1 MYRSSRST
9 SATLILALA
18 GGLVAWRGGSTG
30 AAPCPTPADI
40 ETTIGFPVKA
50 HPQVSDR
57 CMYELTGQYR
67 GVFVTLSYQPATRAD
82 DVYAEIRQ
90 RVKGAKGVN
99 AQPDRVSLGEGGWG
113 YGSRGKKEAA
123 TVSQGRLYHVEMD
136 YDLFESLKFREDA
149 ALRVIELAM
158 RTAPAGDHAASSAAG
173 NGAASLDACMLAT
186 NAEFSQIAEE
196 KPEIAKFWSAPT
208 ASFGGSHCD
217 YDGGSIR
224 VYQGKAPAAA
234 LDATLRAYKAD
245 KQPRVPVQGIGDK
258 AFFMIPMPDN
268 KYNRLGLLAVYA
280 GPRALQL
287 TLGAQGDEPIE
298 ATRPRLERLA
308 RLVLPRLR

>member
-1 MYRSSRST
+1 MHRSSRST

-18 GGLVAWRGGSTG
+18 VGLVGWRSGSKG

-67 GVFVTLSYQPATRAD
+67 GAFVTLSYQPATRAD
-82 DVYAEIRQ
+82 DLFADIRK

-99 AQPDRVSLGEGGWG
+99 AQPDRLSLGEGGWG
-113 YGSRGKKEAA
+113 YSSVGKKEAA
-123 TVSQGRLYHVEMD
+123 TVSKGQLYHVEMD
-136 YDLFESLKFREDA
+136 YDLFESLSFREDA
-149 ALRVIELAM
+149 AVRVIELAM
-158 RTAPAGDHAASSAAG
+158 RTAPASKSAT
-173 NGAASLDACMLAT
+173 SLDACTLAT
-186 NAEFSQIAEE
+186 NAEVSQIAEE

-234 LDATLRAYKAD
+234 LDATLKAFKAD
-245 KQPRVPVQGIGDK
+245 KQPRVPVGGIGEK

-280 GPRALQL
+280 GPRVLQL
-287 TLGAQGDEPIE
+287 TLDARGDEPIE